1 MLFTVTDT
9 YRQTH
14 FDAYNER
21 MIKKAINQSKPI
33 KLIDQID
40 WVAVAQSFVFEFS
53 LCNMLFH
60 C

>member
-9 YRQTH
+9 YRQPH

-40 WVAVAQSFVFEFS
+40 
-53 LCNMLFH
+53 
-60 C
+60 

>member
-21 MIKKAINQSKPI
+21 MIKKAINQSKPM

-40 WVAVAQSFVFEFS
+40 
-53 LCNMLFH
+53 
-60 C
+60 